1 MRTYSL
7 LQSPLH
13 PPTSTEEGNDMKKQ
27 LKYHICPRCKKRI
40 RHFKEHCNYS
50 VILKSCLV
58 CLSKGI
64 KITPNHP
71 QQRLIANA
79 RADEAERCIEH
90 CEKAFKEG
98 FEKAKEELKI
108 LCSPLKHS
116 EFCKKTGEQYRE
128 CALCYFENR
137 LFSLKLPEKKQI

>member
-1 MRTYSL
+1 MENK
-7 LQSPLH
+7 H
-13 PPTSTEEGNDMKKQ
+13 WEERFDEEFGNDGMTLDIAAEPIPTHEIKSF
-27 LKYHICPRCKKRI
+27 IE
-40 RHFKEHCNYS
+40 KE
-50 VILKSCLV
+50 
-58 CLSKGI
+58 
-64 KITPNHP
+64 
-71 QQRLIANA
+71 IANA

-137 LFSLKLPEKKQI
+137 LSSLKLPEKKQI

>member
-1 MRTYSL
+1 MTNKDTWQERFTREFSHSDFCL
-7 LQSPLH
+7 TLKFEDK
-13 PPTSTEEGNDMKKQ
+13 TNGACWCQ
-27 LKYHICPRCKKRI
+27 LKLIQSFI
-40 RHFKEHCNYS
+40 EKE
-50 VILKSCLV
+50 
-58 CLSKGI
+58 
-64 KITPNHP
+64 
-71 QQRLIANA
+71 IANA

-137 LFSLKLPEKKQI
+137 LSSLKLPEKKQI